1 MSIALIVTRGF
12 GNGTLIGT
20 IKDVVT
26 RGYSIGSAIIPW
38 PTDIDDATLR
48 SVEDF
53 KLFSRTEEITVVSQT
68 EKITLRSV

>member
-1 MSIALIVTRGF
+1 MSIGLVTTFGF
-12 GNGTLIGT
+12 GNGTLVGT
-20 IKDVVT
+20 IGDVVT
-26 RGYSIGSAIIPW
+26 MGYALGVAW